1 MISDVRHLNFVPD
14 ENHLSV
20 TFSAHARPAEFRLTD
35 EQVVL
40 LWEQLGV
47 RVAKLARRRPLVI
60 TKRQQAPLIFRGNI
74 TLT

>member
-47 RVAKLARRRPLVI
+47 RMAKLARKSRRSEAMDALH
-60 TKRQQAPLIFRGNI
+60 KRLIA
-74 TLT
+74 L

>member
-40 LWEQLGV
+40 LWE
-47 RVAKLARRRPLVI
+47 
-60 TKRQQAPLIFRGNI
+60 
-74 TLT
+74 